1 MSTKPQDL
9 KRLPFVDALRGLAV
23 LWMIQLHT
31 SHGWL
36 RADLRS
42 GPGWNAAQFFG
53 GLAAPIFLL
62 LAGVSWGMQLSRA
75 DRPSPSP
82 GFALAPQVARA
93 LQLIILGYLL
103 RLQMWSIDSGAITR
117 PGTYFAQLCLLG
129 GYAGAYYA
137 VGQFETQRPRAQRI
151 LFGAACA
158 WALGI
163 AQVIAWEPHRV
174 RGLMRVDVLQCIGAS
189 LLVLNGVAAASGK
202 RARVWL
208 FVSAAIAVGLFTPWA
223 RYVVPGVLPHSLAAY
238 IGQWQTSD
246 TKPISALFPLFPW
259 LGFACVGA
267 AIGIVWSR
275 AQSGTSLDRTLITTV
290 AAGAWLAML
299 TSEAWPPMF
308 AIARHH
314 AWLTGVIRLAYKVGL
329 VFALLGLALALARP
343 AARIVAAPVLAL
355 GRTSLLV
362 YWVHLEFAF
371 GAASRPLA
379 RKLDFNAWAIGTLVL
394 TAAMWLLALA
404 RLHAG
409 SSLVR
414 WRRPPEVERAAP

>member
-1 MSTKPQDL
+1 
-9 KRLPFVDALRGLAV
+9 
-23 LWMIQLHT
+23 MIQLHT

-42 GPGWNAAQFFG
+42 GPAWYATQFFG

-62 LAGVSWGMQLSRA
+62 LAGVSWGMQLARSA
-75 DRPSPSP
+75 ASPNP
-82 GFALAPQVARA
+82 GPNLAPQVARA
-93 LQLIILGYLL
+93 LQLIVLGYLL

-137 VGQFETQRPRAQRI
+137 VGQLETQQPRALRI
-151 LFGAACA
+151 LLGAACA
-158 WALGI
+158 WGLGI
-163 AQVIAWEPHRV
+163 AQVIVWEPHRV

-189 LLVLNGVAAASGK
+189 LLVLNGIAVASGK

-208 FVSAAIAVGLFTPWA
+208 FVLAAVAVGLFTPWT
-223 RYVVPGVLPHSLAAY
+223 RYLVPGPLPHSLAAY
-238 IGQWQTSD
+238 IGQWPTPEN
-246 TKPISALFPLFPW
+246 KPVSALFPLFPW
-259 LGFACVGA
+259 LGFACAGA
-267 AIGIVWSR
+267 AIGMVWSR
-275 AQSGTSLDRTLITTV
+275 AQSAAALDRILITTV
-290 AAGAWLAML
+290 AAGAWLAL
-299 TSEAWPPMF
+299 FTSEAWPPMF
-308 AIARHH
+308 AVARDH

-343 AARIVAAPVLAL
+343 AARVIAAPVLAL

-409 SSLVR
+409 SSLAR
-414 WRRPPEVERAAP
+414 WRRPAAVERAAP